1 MGVARCARDRQ
12 VTLLSAQRDALLS
25 KLAASKLKPK
35 EATGS
40 PCSSSEVTTELLTNL
55 RSIEDRLER
64 FRSLPPTPPRG
75 LISALVSV
83 SLDAS
88 HHSIDPKTKK
98 METVWNERIFE
109 GYHGPKFIREHHAQT
124 WRELLTSAED
134 LLRSSEWQEI
144 AANDVSAAVSDTN
157 LRLTWHH
164 RLRPQLNHGNWTDEE
179 DVELT
184 KLVKHYGQHGKWE
197 CIAKDLATGRTAY
210 ACIQRWQTALNP
222 DFRYRRVWTTE
233 EDVALLDILKRLLE
247 HYPPSLIEWDV
258 VAAFHTTRSSKEC
271 RTRARLISPAFAT
284 VMSYVPHPR
293 LSRSRLKNLPST
305 MRPFTPNEDL
315 QLLMGIQRYG
325 LAGGRMGIGGGVGVG
340 SWALICSALPGR
352 TPRTCQKRYLELCE
366 QFRPWT
372 YTEDRKLYQSRLQLA
387 SNSSITDEKQLL
399 WNKPFY
405 KLVKHFPGRSMLAL
419 KKRFMLLYR
428 FSRIWAALRKLTE
441 QETRLAADGSSNE
454 PGESSRNDQL
464 FHETFE
470 MRQLLLYSPFT
481 AVLISRLRNQ
491 GVFNPEAEA
500 LRLLTSWEKGKS
512 LTSEFS
518 NIPEKVDMEFCQLL
532 EDLDN
537 DRLTPCP
544 LISDVPENTATDDHL
559 SETDD
564 QDENGFT
571 FTSQPV
577 WYYSSRRIVSLVLT
591 KQFIIKP
598 VRKCLLSTLNRSL
611 IHKARWSN
619 PAMIASMVNTPDL
632 CTQLNYLKSSH
643 FTSGTRNKA
652 AAALLLLKDR
662 NRFGVALDRAMKLQK
677 VVHALSKRNTIAS
690 LPNIAPIISGSMIRQ
705 VSREAKPLNPPDKAP
720 LIRPEARELQAS
732 TSNANILTSLPKTS
746 NAKANRPHPNTLQN
760 AMTECDQKSLY
771 RKKRSLVDQLGGR
784 RCNLLIAIR
793 RLLSRRGARG
803 TDAYSLNRVSWLSE
817 QTEASTSTFEKK
829 QARAVP
835 LILRQLP
842 WRIAH
847 EFQRDPKVIMDA
859 CLGASRGSLLDGLG
873 LTCVMES
880 ENESSRP
887 IRVIPPNYATIFAL
901 KSLLLHIP
909 LLVRRSQNR
918 FSQYIRARAALSHSI
933 SSSSEV
939 VQPDSENSN
948 PTDQFDPNFLES
960 REVILSP
967 EYRRFIRVGLN
978 LFLWPALLSTLSAHR
993 FAEAG
998 KRHWRNAFNQIPHE
1012 ILNAEPVHPPNKI
1025 SRTNPTASDSDI
1037 SSSSQELE
1045 DQSSNSSFDSELGTL
1060 WSLDIPNRTPSR
1072 RVTRRKRKQPYF
1084 SQGSRVG
1091 IARYH
1096 NESTVSFQMFRNT
1109 EKAFTVCLPASTR
1122 TLYACGFRAHSISHV
1137 SK

>member
-1 MGVARCARDRQ
+1 MDSFSGEHDANVNTCIILNKAAQHLIPDLLVCIRDEVRQLTMKQKELGEEFEGHRSLEHSLRKPFLRLPAEVPPLNEDAWIRRERREVNVTDAKSAALRKWCKRELITLTMGVARCARDRQ

-164 RLRPQLNHGNWTDEE
+164 RLRPQLNHGNWTDKE
-179 DVELT
+179 DAELT
-184 KLVKHYGQHGKWE
+184 KLVKHYGQHGKWD

-405 KLVKHFPGRSMLAL
+405 KLVKYFPGRSMLAL
-419 KKRFMLLYR
+419 KKRFILLYR
-428 FSRIWAALRKLTE
+428 FSRIWAALRKLTK
-441 QETRLAADGSSNE
+441 QETRLAADDSSNE
-454 PGESSRNDQL
+454 PGESSQLELVNTVVLGGRSKGNIQLIFFVNIDYGPHVTATTTYISSQNENKEFPLDQVYWPFHLNRAKNDQM

-512 LTSEFS
+512 LTTEFS

-571 FTSQPV
+571 FTAQPV

-611 IHKARWSN
+611 IRKARWSN
-619 PAMIASMVNTPDL
+619 PAMIASMVNAPDL
-632 CTQLNYLKSSH
+632 CTQLNYLKNSH
-643 FTSGTRNKA
+643 FTPGTRNKA

-690 LPNIAPIISGSMIRQ
+690 LPNIFF
-705 VSREAKPLNPPDKAP
+705 
-720 LIRPEARELQAS
+720 
-732 TSNANILTSLPKTS
+732 T
-746 NAKANRPHPNTLQN
+746 
-760 AMTECDQKSLY
+760 Y
-771 RKKRSLVDQLGGR
+771 
-784 RCNLLIAIR
+784 
-793 RLLSRRGARG
+793 LS
-803 TDAYSLNRVSWLSE
+803 
-817 QTEASTSTFEKK
+817 
-829 QARAVP
+829 
-835 LILRQLP
+835 
-842 WRIAH
+842 
-847 EFQRDPKVIMDA
+847 
-859 CLGASRGSLLDGLG
+859 
-873 LTCVMES
+873 
-880 ENESSRP
+880 
-887 IRVIPPNYATIFAL
+887 
-901 KSLLLHIP
+901 
-909 LLVRRSQNR
+909 
-918 FSQYIRARAALSHSI
+918 
-933 SSSSEV
+933 
-939 VQPDSENSN
+939 
-948 PTDQFDPNFLES
+948 
-960 REVILSP
+960 
-967 EYRRFIRVGLN
+967 
-978 LFLWPALLSTLSAHR
+978 
-993 FAEAG
+993 
-998 KRHWRNAFNQIPHE
+998 
-1012 ILNAEPVHPPNKI
+1012 
-1025 SRTNPTASDSDI
+1025 
-1037 SSSSQELE
+1037 
-1045 DQSSNSSFDSELGTL
+1045 
-1060 WSLDIPNRTPSR
+1060 
-1072 RVTRRKRKQPYF
+1072 
-1084 SQGSRVG
+1084 
-1091 IARYH
+1091 
-1096 NESTVSFQMFRNT
+1096 
-1109 EKAFTVCLPASTR
+1109 
-1122 TLYACGFRAHSISHV
+1122 
-1137 SK
+1137 